1 MTKKISVDKNGFVV
15 DKNGFVFIE
24 DFKDLLN
31 VEIVQYYTIKT
42 RKDKTVVVKFYDKN
56 RKLVRPYEQK

>member
-1 MTKKISVDKNGFVV
+1 MTKKISV

-31 VEIVQYYTIKT
+31 VEIVQYYTIKA
-42 RKDKTVVVKFYDKN
+42 RKDETIVVKFYDKN